1 MQLQSALATAGR
13 QITSFCNLQSTQYH
27 YKSLRSYCGQGNSRS
42 NTRVS
47 PTNWPLL
54 SLQAA
59 EARSMVRLEPH
70 DGSISAYYRRY
81 GMPSPLSPVY
91 HSEAFTMAAFHRA
104 HGWKAKQDKRQ
115 IKEAVERA
123 SRQRGREHIR
133 IGHHTLAHGRTYVC
147 STEYICMARGSICPP

>member
-1 MQLQSALATAGR
+1 M
-13 QITSFCNLQSTQYH
+13 
-27 YKSLRSYCGQGNSRS
+27 YCGQGSSRS

-81 GMPSPLSPVY
+81 GMPSPLPLSITLGRFP
-91 HSEAFTMAAFHRA
+91 
-104 HGWKAKQDKRQ
+104 
-115 IKEAVERA
+115 
-123 SRQRGREHIR
+123 RQR
-133 IGHHTLAHGRTYVC
+133 
-147 STEYICMARGSICPP
+147 STELTGGKQSKTRGKSRKRWSGQAGRQEENTFE